1 MQTVYIQ
8 QRNGNKMLADDLK
21 TFLGSSYA
29 YFTKA
34 WGFHWNVEG
43 SNFGELHKFF
53 SKIYTDTQDSIDRTA
68 EFIRTT
74 NEYAPGSLERF
85 QELSQISG
93 QIKIPRA
100 RLMITELLA
109 DTQTMIDLS
118 VRLFE
123 SAQSERR
130 EDIANFAAERQ
141 EKHGKYA
148 WQLKSYLKDNRE

>member
-1 MQTVYIQ
+1 
-8 QRNGNKMLADDLK
+8 MLVDDLK

-43 SNFGELHKFF
+43 SNFGELHDFF
-53 SKIYTDTQDSIDRTA
+53 SAIYTDTQESIDKTA

-74 NEYAPGSLERF
+74 DEYAPGSLERF
-85 QELSQISG
+85 QELSLISG

-100 RLMITELLA
+100 NLMLTELLA

-118 VRLFE
+118 KTLFQ
-123 SAQSERR
+123 SAQQQGR

-141 EKHGKYA
+141 EAHGKYA
-148 WQLKSYLKDNRE
+148 WQLRSYLKESRE

>member
-1 MQTVYIQ
+1 
-8 QRNGNKMLADDLK
+8 MLVDDLK
-21 TFLGSSYA
+21 TFLGTSYA

-53 SKIYTDTQDSIDRTA
+53 SKVYTDTQESIDKTA

-74 NEYAPGSLERF
+74 DEYAPGSLQRF
-85 QELSQISG
+85 QELSLISE
-93 QIKIPRA
+93 QTKIPRA
-100 RLMITELLA
+100 QIMMTELLA

-118 VRLFE
+118 KQLFDAA
-123 SAQSERR
+123 SAEGR

-141 EKHGKYA
+141 ESHGKYA
-148 WQLKSYLKDNRE
+148 WQMKSYLKTDRE

>member
-1 MQTVYIQ
+1 
-8 QRNGNKMLADDLK
+8 MLADDLK

-53 SKIYTDTQDSIDRTA
+53 SKVYADTQDSIDRTA

-118 VRLFE
+118 KSLFDAA
-123 SAQSERR
+123 SAEGR

-148 WQLKSYLKDNRE
+148 WQMRAYLKDNRE

>member
-1 MQTVYIQ
+1 MRTVYIQ

-53 SKIYTDTQDSIDRTA
+53 SKVYADTQDSIDRTA

-118 VRLFE
+118 KSLFDAA
-123 SAQSERR
+123 SAEGR

-148 WQLKSYLKDNRE
+148 WQMRAYLKDNRE

>member
-1 MQTVYIQ
+1 
-8 QRNGNKMLADDLK
+8 MLVDDLK

-43 SNFGELHKFF
+43 TNFGELHEFF
-53 SKIYTDTQDSIDRTA
+53 SVVYEDTQDSIDKTA

-74 NEYAPGSLERF
+74 DEYAPGSLQRF
-85 QELSQISG
+85 QELSQIPE
-93 QIKIPRA
+93 QTKIPRA
-100 RLMITELLA
+100 RLMVTELLA

-118 VRLFE
+118 KQLFQ
-123 SAQSERR
+123 SAQSEGR

-141 EKHGKYA
+141 EQHGKYA
-148 WQLKSYLKDNRE
+148 WQMKSYLKEGRE

>member
-1 MQTVYIQ
+1 
-8 QRNGNKMLADDLK
+8 MLVDDLK
-21 TFLGSSYA
+21 TFLGTSYA

-53 SKIYTDTQDSIDRTA
+53 SKVYTDTQESIDKTA

-74 NEYAPGSLERF
+74 GEYAPGSLQRF
-85 QELSQISG
+85 QELSLISE
-93 QIKIPRA
+93 QTKIPRA
-100 RLMITELLA
+100 QIMMTELLA

-118 VRLFE
+118 KQLFDAA
-123 SAQSERR
+123 SAEGR

-141 EKHGKYA
+141 ESHGKYA
-148 WQLKSYLKDNRE
+148 WQMKSYLKTDRE

>member
-1 MQTVYIQ
+1 
-8 QRNGNKMLADDLK
+8 MLVDDLK
-21 TFLGSSYA
+21 TFLGTSYA

-43 SNFGELHKFF
+43 SNFGELHKFL
-53 SKIYTDTQDSIDRTA
+53 SKVYEDTQDSIDKTA

-74 NEYAPGSLERF
+74 GEYAPGSLQRF
-85 QELSQISG
+85 QELSLLAE

-100 RLMITELLA
+100 QLMLTELLA

-118 VRLFE
+118 KQLFD
-123 SAQSERR
+123 SASEEGR

-141 EKHGKYA
+141 ESHGKFA
-148 WQLKSYLKDNRE
+148 WMMKSYLKKDRE

>member
-1 MQTVYIQ
+1 
-8 QRNGNKMLADDLK
+8 MLVDDLK
-21 TFLGSSYA
+21 TFLGTSYA

-43 SNFGELHKFF
+43 TNFGELHDFF
-53 SKIYTDTQDSIDRTA
+53 AKVYTDTQDSIDKTA

-74 NEYAPGSLERF
+74 DEYAPGSLERF
-85 QELSQISG
+85 QELSQITG

-100 RLMITELLA
+100 RLMLTELLA

-118 VRLFE
+118 RALFQAATQE
-123 SAQSERR
+123 GR

-141 EKHGKYA
+141 ESHGKYA
-148 WQLKSYLKDNRE
+148 WQMRSYLKEARD